1 MIFLFYYFNATPK
14 IQNCKQAAPVA
25 YFAKRNT
32 KFGGGGK
39 RGRAKIPGGDD
50 TPTPFL
56 FARPSVQFWFCRAK
70 LGNHSGFCSKKVLT
84 SSNKHHQRR
93 LAARRLIVF
102 GGPGENRTPV
112 YRMQTGCFATELRA
126 RLYSFIIIN
135 KQNCPAS
142 LRDNFVFA
150 RKNKIT
156 YSAKF

>member
-1 MIFLFYYFNATPK
+1 MH
-14 IQNCKQAAPVA
+14 
-25 YFAKRNT
+25 FA
-32 KFGGGGK
+32 
-39 RGRAKIPGGDD
+39 
-50 TPTPFL
+50 
-56 FARPSVQFWFCRAK
+56 
-70 LGNHSGFCSKKVLT
+70 
-84 SSNKHHQRR
+84 
-93 LAARRLIVF
+93 VF
-102 GGPGENRTPV
+102 GPGENRTPV